1 MFGLIHIYCG
11 DGKGKTTAAVG
22 LAVRC
27 AGRGNKVLL
36 VQFLKSRDSGE
47 LYSLAKLPDIEVM
60 RGKENKKFTFQMNE
74 EEKHALL
81 IEHNKMF
88 EQVLAKIKNGGYSLL
103 ILDEVIGALNAKVFE
118 MPKLIEFLR
127 HKPENLEVVL
137 TGRNPAPELV
147 EIADYVSEMR
157 KVKHPMDKGIMARE
171 GIEKITGGLYEI
183 TKCTACGYRKTQYGN
198 YR

>member
-1 MFGLIHIYCG
+1 MFGLVHIYCG

-60 RGKENKKFTFQMNE
+60 RGKESKKFTFQMNE

-88 EQVLAKIKNGGYSLL
+88 EQVLAKIENGGYSLL

-157 KVKHPMDKGIMARE
+157 KVKHPMDRGIMARE
-171 GIEKITGGLYEI
+171 GIEK
-183 TKCTACGYRKTQYGN
+183 
-198 YR
+198 

>member
-60 RGKENKKFTFQMNE
+60 RGKESKKFTFQMNE

-88 EQVLAKIKNGGYSLL
+88 EQVLAKIKNGGYLLL

-147 EIADYVSEMR
+147 EIADYVSEIR

-171 GIEKITGGLYEI
+171 GIEK
-183 TKCTACGYRKTQYGN
+183 
-198 YR
+198 

>member
-27 AGRGNKVLL
+27 VGRGNKILL

-60 RGKENKKFTFQMNE
+60 RGKESKKFTFQMNE

-88 EQVLAKIKNGGYSLL
+88 EQVLAKIENGGYSLL

-171 GIEKITGGLYEI
+171 GIEK
-183 TKCTACGYRKTQYGN
+183 
-198 YR
+198 

>member
-60 RGKENKKFTFQMNE
+60 RGKESKKFTFQMNE

-157 KVKHPMDKGIMARE
+157 KVKHPMDRGIMARE
-171 GIEKITGGLYEI
+171 GIEK
-183 TKCTACGYRKTQYGN
+183 
-198 YR
+198 

>member
-60 RGKENKKFTFQMNE
+60 RGKESKKFTFQMNE

-88 EQVLAKIKNGGYSLL
+88 EHVLAKIKNGGYSLL

-171 GIEKITGGLYEI
+171 GIEK
-183 TKCTACGYRKTQYGN
+183 
-198 YR
+198 

>member
-60 RGKENKKFTFQMNE
+60 RGKESKKFTFQMNE

-171 GIEKITGGLYEI
+171 GIEK
-183 TKCTACGYRKTQYGN
+183 
-198 YR
+198 

>member
-60 RGKENKKFTFQMNE
+60 RGKESKKFTFQMNE
-74 EEKHALL
+74 EENHALL

-171 GIEKITGGLYEI
+171 GIEK
-183 TKCTACGYRKTQYGN
+183 
-198 YR
+198 

>member
-47 LYSLAKLPDIEVM
+47 LYSLAKLPDVEVM
-60 RGKENKKFTFQMNE
+60 RGKESKKFTFQMNE

-147 EIADYVSEMR
+147 EIADYVSEMC

-171 GIEKITGGLYEI
+171 GIEK
-183 TKCTACGYRKTQYGN
+183 
-198 YR
+198 

>member
-60 RGKENKKFTFQMNE
+60 RGKESKKFTFQMND

-171 GIEKITGGLYEI
+171 GIEK
-183 TKCTACGYRKTQYGN
+183 
-198 YR
+198 

>member
-60 RGKENKKFTFQMNE
+60 RGKESKKFTFQMNE

-118 MPKLIEFLR
+118 MPKLIEFLQY
-127 HKPENLEVVL
+127 KPENLEVVL

-171 GIEKITGGLYEI
+171 GIEK
-183 TKCTACGYRKTQYGN
+183 
-198 YR
+198 

>member
-60 RGKENKKFTFQMNE
+60 RGKESKKFTFQMNE

-103 ILDEVIGALNAKVFE
+103 ILDELIGALNAKVFE

-171 GIEKITGGLYEI
+171 GIEK
-183 TKCTACGYRKTQYGN
+183 
-198 YR
+198 

>member
-60 RGKENKKFTFQMNE
+60 RGKESKKFTFQMNE

-118 MPKLIEFLR
+118 MQKLIEFLR

-137 TGRNPAPELV
+137 SGRNPAPELV

-171 GIEKITGGLYEI
+171 GIEK
-183 TKCTACGYRKTQYGN
+183 
-198 YR
+198 

>member
-27 AGRGNKVLL
+27 VGRGNKVLL

-60 RGKENKKFTFQMNE
+60 RGKESKKFTFQMNE

-103 ILDEVIGALNAKVFE
+103 ILDEVIGALNSKVFE

-171 GIEKITGGLYEI
+171 GIEK
-183 TKCTACGYRKTQYGN
+183 
-198 YR
+198 

>member
-47 LYSLAKLPDIEVM
+47 LYSLAKLPEIEIM
-60 RGKENKKFTFQMNE
+60 RGKESKKFTFQMND

-81 IEHNKMF
+81 LEHNKMF
-88 EQVLAKIKNGGYSLL
+88 DAVQEKIKTGSYALL
-103 ILDEVIGALNAKVFE
+103 VLDEVIGAINAKVFE
-118 MPKLIEFLR
+118 KERLVDFLR

-137 TGRNPAPELV
+137 TGRNPALEFLEL
-147 EIADYVSEMR
+147 ADYVSEMR
-157 KVKHPMDKGIMARE
+157 KIKHPMDRGIMARE
-171 GIEKITGGLYEI
+171 GIEK
-183 TKCTACGYRKTQYGN
+183 
-198 YR
+198 

>member
-47 LYSLAKLPDIEVM
+47 LYS
-60 RGKENKKFTFQMNE
+60 NE

-137 TGRNPAPELV
+137 TGRNPSPELV

-171 GIEKITGGLYEI
+171 GIEK
-183 TKCTACGYRKTQYGN
+183 
-198 YR
+198 

>member
-47 LYSLAKLPDIEVM
+47 LYSLAKLPDIEIM
-60 RGKENKKFTFQMNE
+60 RGKESKKFTFQMNE

-118 MPKLIEFLR
+118 MPNLIEFLR

-171 GIEKITGGLYEI
+171 GIEK
-183 TKCTACGYRKTQYGN
+183 
-198 YR
+198 

>member
-22 LAVRC
+22 LAVRW

-60 RGKENKKFTFQMNE
+60 RGKESKKFTFQMNE

-171 GIEKITGGLYEI
+171 GIEK
-183 TKCTACGYRKTQYGN
+183 
-198 YR
+198 

>member
-47 LYSLAKLPDIEVM
+47 LYSLAKLPDVEVM
-60 RGKENKKFTFQMNE
+60 RGKESKKFTFQMNE

-88 EQVLAKIKNGGYSLL
+88 EQVLEKIKNGGYSLL

-171 GIEKITGGLYEI
+171 GIEK
-183 TKCTACGYRKTQYGN
+183 
-198 YR
+198 

>member
-27 AGRGNKVLL
+27 SGRGNKVLL

-60 RGKENKKFTFQMNE
+60 RGKESKKFTFQMNE

-157 KVKHPMDKGIMARE
+157 KVKHPMDRGIMARE
-171 GIEKITGGLYEI
+171 GIEK
-183 TKCTACGYRKTQYGN
+183 
-198 YR
+198 

>member
-60 RGKENKKFTFQMNE
+60 RGKESKKFTFQMNE
-74 EEKHALL
+74 EEKHTLL

-157 KVKHPMDKGIMARE
+157 KIKHPMDKGIMARE
-171 GIEKITGGLYEI
+171 GIEK
-183 TKCTACGYRKTQYGN
+183 
-198 YR
+198 

>member
-60 RGKENKKFTFQMNE
+60 RGKESKKFTFQMNE

-88 EQVLAKIKNGGYSLL
+88 EQVLEKIKNGGYSLL

-171 GIEKITGGLYEI
+171 GIEK
-183 TKCTACGYRKTQYGN
+183 
-198 YR
+198 

>member
-60 RGKENKKFTFQMNE
+60 RGKESKKFTFQMNE

-157 KVKHPMDKGIMARE
+157 KVKHPMYKGIMARE
-171 GIEKITGGLYEI
+171 GIEK
-183 TKCTACGYRKTQYGN
+183 
-198 YR
+198 

>member
-11 DGKGKTTAAVG
+11 GGKGKTTAAVG

-60 RGKENKKFTFQMNE
+60 RGKESKKFTFQMNE

-171 GIEKITGGLYEI
+171 GIEK
-183 TKCTACGYRKTQYGN
+183 
-198 YR
+198 

>member
-1 MFGLIHIYCG
+1 MFGLIHIYFG

-60 RGKENKKFTFQMNE
+60 RGKESKKFTFQMNE

-88 EQVLAKIKNGGYSLL
+88 EQVLEKIKNGGYSLL

-171 GIEKITGGLYEI
+171 GIEK
-183 TKCTACGYRKTQYGN
+183 
-198 YR
+198 

>member
-60 RGKENKKFTFQMNE
+60 RGKESKKFTFQMNE
-74 EEKHALL
+74 EENMLCL
-81 IEHNKMF
+81 SSI
-88 EQVLAKIKNGGYSLL
+88 IKC
-103 ILDEVIGALNAKVFE
+103 LNRFWQK
-118 MPKLIEFLR
+118 
-127 HKPENLEVVL
+127 
-137 TGRNPAPELV
+137 
-147 EIADYVSEMR
+147 
-157 KVKHPMDKGIMARE
+157 
-171 GIEKITGGLYEI
+171 
-183 TKCTACGYRKTQYGN
+183 
-198 YR
+198 

>member
-11 DGKGKTTAAVG
+11 DGKGKTTASVG

-60 RGKENKKFTFQMNE
+60 RGKESKKFTFQLNE

-171 GIEKITGGLYEI
+171 GIEK
-183 TKCTACGYRKTQYGN
+183 
-198 YR
+198 

>member
-47 LYSLAKLPDIEVM
+47 LYSFAKLPDIEVM
-60 RGKENKKFTFQMNE
+60 RGKESKKFTFQMNE

-157 KVKHPMDKGIMARE
+157 KVKHPMDRGIMARE
-171 GIEKITGGLYEI
+171 GIEK
-183 TKCTACGYRKTQYGN
+183 
-198 YR
+198 

>member
-27 AGRGNKVLL
+27 AGRGNNVLL

-60 RGKENKKFTFQMNE
+60 RGKESKKFTFQMNE

-103 ILDEVIGALNAKVFE
+103 ILDEVIGALNAKVFV

-171 GIEKITGGLYEI
+171 GIEK
-183 TKCTACGYRKTQYGN
+183 
-198 YR
+198 

>member
-60 RGKENKKFTFQMNE
+60 RGKESKKFTFQMNE

-103 ILDEVIGALNAKVFE
+103 ILDEVIGALNAIVFE
-118 MPKLIEFLR
+118 MPNLIEFLR

-171 GIEKITGGLYEI
+171 GIEK
-183 TKCTACGYRKTQYGN
+183 
-198 YR
+198 

>member
-27 AGRGNKVLL
+27 AGRGNKVLM

-47 LYSLAKLPDIEVM
+47 LYSLVKLPDIEVM
-60 RGKENKKFTFQMNE
+60 RGKESKKFTFQMNE

-171 GIEKITGGLYEI
+171 GIEK
-183 TKCTACGYRKTQYGN
+183 
-198 YR
+198 

>member
-60 RGKENKKFTFQMNE
+60 RGKESKKFTFQMNE

-88 EQVLAKIKNGGYSLL
+88 EQVLAKIKNGDYSLL

-127 HKPENLEVVL
+127 HKSENLEVVL

-171 GIEKITGGLYEI
+171 GIEK
-183 TKCTACGYRKTQYGN
+183 
-198 YR
+198 

>member
-60 RGKENKKFTFQMNE
+60 RGKESKKFTFQMNE

-118 MPKLIEFLR
+118 MSKLIEFLR

-137 TGRNPAPELV
+137 TGRNPAPKLV

-171 GIEKITGGLYEI
+171 GIEK
-183 TKCTACGYRKTQYGN
+183 
-198 YR
+198 

>member
-60 RGKENKKFTFQMNE
+60 RGKESKKFTFQMNE

-88 EQVLAKIKNGGYSLL
+88 EQVFAKIKNGGYSLL

-171 GIEKITGGLYEI
+171 GIEK
-183 TKCTACGYRKTQYGN
+183 
-198 YR
+198 

>member
-47 LYSLAKLPDIEVM
+47 LYSLAKLPDIEIM
-60 RGKENKKFTFQMNE
+60 RGKESKKFTFQMNE

-88 EQVLAKIKNGGYSLL
+88 EQVLEKIKNGGYSLL

-171 GIEKITGGLYEI
+171 GIEK
-183 TKCTACGYRKTQYGN
+183 
-198 YR
+198 

>member
-47 LYSLAKLPDIEVM
+47 LYSLVKLPGIEVM
-60 RGKENKKFTFQMNE
+60 RGKESKKFTFQMNE

-118 MPKLIEFLR
+118 MPKLIEFLQ
-127 HKPENLEVVL
+127 HKPENMEVVL

-171 GIEKITGGLYEI
+171 GIEK
-183 TKCTACGYRKTQYGN
+183 
-198 YR
+198 

>member
-47 LYSLAKLPDIEVM
+47 LYSLAKLPEIEVM
-60 RGKENKKFTFQMNE
+60 RGKESKKFTFQMND

-81 IEHNKMF
+81 LEHNKMF
-88 EQVLAKIKNGGYSLL
+88 DAVQEKIKTGSYALL
-103 ILDEVIGALNAKVFE
+103 VLDEVIGAINAKVFE
-118 MPKLIEFLR
+118 KERLVDFLR
-127 HKPENLEVVL
+127 NKPENLEVVL
-137 TGRNPAPELV
+137 TGRNPALELL
-147 EIADYVSEMR
+147 ELADYVSEMR
-157 KVKHPMDKGIMARE
+157 KIKHPMDRGIMARE
-171 GIEKITGGLYEI
+171 GIEK
-183 TKCTACGYRKTQYGN
+183 
-198 YR
+198 

>member
-60 RGKENKKFTFQMNE
+60 RGKESKKFTFQMNE

-137 TGRNPAPELV
+137 TGRNPAPELA

-171 GIEKITGGLYEI
+171 GIEK
-183 TKCTACGYRKTQYGN
+183 
-198 YR
+198 

>member
-27 AGRGNKVLL
+27 AGRGNKALL

-60 RGKENKKFTFQMNE
+60 RGKESKKFTFQMNE

-171 GIEKITGGLYEI
+171 GIEK
-183 TKCTACGYRKTQYGN
+183 
-198 YR
+198 

>member
-60 RGKENKKFTFQMNE
+60 RGKESKKFTFQMNE
-74 EEKHALL
+74 EEKHVLL

-118 MPKLIEFLR
+118 MPKLIEFLW

-171 GIEKITGGLYEI
+171 GIEK
-183 TKCTACGYRKTQYGN
+183 
-198 YR
+198 